1 MRIIESRRLVDGKIN
16 THGEKAALIEI
27 ETPQDYDTLVANI
40 KETGYYETDYL
51 ELHQG
56 TRENA
61 IFYHQMLLAS
71 LVYALKPESMLDL
84 GCGRAESLFLLDLM
98 GIPRTRGIDISQ
110 ESIDQ
115 AFSQVRPK
123 ILCAGMSDGA
133 DILKANG
140 EAFDTIMGLDIWEHL
155 HPGELDRSIAST
167 VSVAQDDAFFLFCI
181 PAHGRDR
188 LFGTSF
194 PLEFEENREAFEAG
208 QPFRFL
214 SAEHIDPPIPA
225 QGHLIW
231 AGTQWWE
238 EQFTSHGLVRAE
250 SLEAKLHEQ
259 FDRHLSA
266 SQRCF
271 YLFRMNT
278 SIAEA
283 REAELLNGAFG
294 YFHTLGKMRHGLRS
308 LKKYE
313 KENNRRI
320 ANLGLRWGNDKSSEL
335 AMAYKLADHQ
345 WNLEPARRLVPGWFK
360 DIVRKTRG

>member
-1 MRIIESRRLVDGKIN
+1 MRIIDSRRLIDGKTSI
-16 THGEKAALIEI
+16 HGGQTTLIEI
-27 ETPQDYDTLVANI
+27 QEPQDYDALVANI
-40 KETGYYETDYL
+40 NETGYYGEDYL
-51 ELHQG
+51 ERHQG

-71 LVYALKPESMLDL
+71 MIYSLNPASVLDL
-84 GCGRAESLFLLDLM
+84 GCGRGENLFLLYLM
-98 GIPRTRGIDISQ
+98 GVRRTKGIDLSQ

-115 AFSQVRPK
+115 AFSSVRSN
-123 ILCAGMSDGA
+123 LVCAHIPDGA
-133 DILKANG
+133 ARLLATG
-140 EAFDTIMGLDIWEHL
+140 ETFDTIMGLDIWEHL
-155 HPGELDRSIAST
+155 HPEELDRSIASA
-167 VSVAQDDAFFLFCI
+167 VSVAARDAFFLFCI
-181 PAHGRDR
+181 PAHGQDR

-194 PLEFEENREAFEAG
+194 PLEFEENREDFEAG

-214 SAEHIDPPIPA
+214 TAEHTDPPIPA

-238 EQFTSHGLVRAE
+238 KEFTSHGLVRAE
-250 SLEAKLHEQ
+250 SLEAKLHDQ

-278 SIAEA
+278 AESAA
-283 REAELLNGAFG
+283 REEKLLKESFG
-294 YFHTLGKMRHGLRS
+294 FLSTLRKMQLGLRS

-313 KENNRRI
+313 KENKRRI
-320 ANLGLRWGNDKSSEL
+320 GNMGLRWGNDKSSGL

-345 WNLEPARRLVPGWFK
+345 WNLDPIRRLVPQWIK
-360 DIVRKTRG
+360 NIVRKG